1 MGFLSYLLM
10 HIWLCLLAAALLGGF
25 LMWLVSKFFSSNLR
39 EELET
44 LWGGKVR
51 DAEARAGALGV
62 DLIRVEGKLSALEA
76 QIGDWK
82 TKFAALEAEKVTLVA
97 GLAAAQ
103 GQIPGFETEIGN
115 WKAKFAALESE
126 KAKLLAGVATA
137 EGRLP
142 GLEAQIGDWQTKF
155 AALEADKANVASGLV
170 SAQGELGE
178 WQTRF
183 SALEGEKSGLAGK
196 LSSLVS
202 EHQIGIAAAAAAAGA
217 AGLAATAKFAVL
229 ADEKRELE
237 ASFDQ
242 ARKAHADQSSTQ
254 EARLAG
260 FATQVA
266 ELTQERDQNS
276 VRIHALTTEIDAAKH
291 TASQHS
297 LQLQQVAQERDQYS
311 MRVRGLTDELAAA
324 RQTMGRQTG
333 APLAMAAAA
342 GAASSVTVAPPV
354 SDEWQPKYHDL
365 EARFRSFVIG
375 QQREGYGDIER
386 IEGIGPVF
394 GQKLRQAG
402 MAWVK
407 TLLAEGGS
415 ALGRKAIVEAT
426 GLTSGDIL
434 RWVNVADL
442 LRIEGV
448 TPDWAEMLEVAGVDT
463 VKELR
468 NRVPA
473 NLHQKMVE
481 TRAENPRQFHSDAP
495 SLEQIQAW
503 IAAAKIMEPA
513 VTH

>member
-10 HIWLCLLAAALLGGF
+10 HVWLCLLAAALLGGF
-25 LMWLVSKFFSSNLR
+25 LVWLVSKFFANNLR

-44 LWGGKVR
+44 LWGGRVR
-51 DAEARAGALGV
+51 NAEARAGALGA
-62 DLIRVEGKLSALEA
+62 DLIRVEGKLPAFEA
-76 QIGDWK
+76 QISDWK
-82 TKFAALEAEKVTLVA
+82 TKFAALEAEKVTLAA

-103 GQIPGFETEIGN
+103 GKIPGFETEIGS
-115 WKAKFAALESE
+115 WQSKFAALEAE
-126 KAKLLAGVATA
+126 KSKLLAGLAMA
-137 EGRLP
+137 EGKLP
-142 GLEAQIGDWQTKF
+142 GLEAQIGDGKAKF
-155 AALEADKANVASGLV
+155 AALEGEKVKLAASLLTAEGH
-170 SAQGELGE
+170 LGD
-178 WQTRF
+178 WQTKF
-183 SALEGEKSGLAGK
+183 STLESEKSGLTGK

-202 EHQIGIAAAAAAAGA
+202 EHQTGIAAAAAAATA
-217 AGLAATAKFAVL
+217 AGVAATAKFAAL
-229 ADEKRELE
+229 EDQKRELE
-237 ASFDQ
+237 SRLDQ
-242 ARKAHADQSSTQ
+242 TRKAHADQNSTQ
-254 EARLAG
+254 EARLDG

-266 ELTQERDQNS
+266 ELTQERDHNS
-276 VRIHALTTEIDAAKH
+276 VHIHALTTEIAAAEH

-311 MRVRGLTDELAAA
+311 LRVRGLSDELAGA
-324 RQTMGRQTG
+324 RQITARQTG

-342 GAASSVTVAPPV
+342 SAAAPATVAPPV
-354 SDEWQPKYHDL
+354 SGEWQPKYQDL
-365 EARFRSFVIG
+365 EARFRSFVIS
-375 QQREGYGDIER
+375 QQKEGYGDIER

-402 MAWVK
+402 LAWVK

-415 ALGRKAIVEAT
+415 AAGRKAIVEAT
-426 GLTSGDIL
+426 GLNSADIL
-434 RWVNVADL
+434 KWVNAADL

-448 TPDWAEMLEVAGVDT
+448 TPDWAEILEVAGVDT
-463 VKELR
+463 MKELR

-503 IAAAKIMEPA
+503 IAAAKTMEPA